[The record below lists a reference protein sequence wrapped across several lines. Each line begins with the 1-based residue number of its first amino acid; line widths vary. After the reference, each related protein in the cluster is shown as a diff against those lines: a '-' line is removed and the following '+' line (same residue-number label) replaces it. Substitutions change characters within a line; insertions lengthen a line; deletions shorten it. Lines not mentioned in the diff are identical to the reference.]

1 MGSSRVAVV
10 IKGIPG
16 APEDKPLKILVERTK
31 TMGELMMW
39 VRVHSKLSSKK
50 ALFMFIGSGVLPANT
65 QTVGAVHDEHK
76 SRENGYLY
84 ITLKAESVFG

>member
-1 MGSSRVAVV
+1 MNRVAVV
-10 IKGIPG
+10 ISGIPG
-16 APEDKPLKILVERTK
+16 APEDRPLKMLVERSK

-39 VRVHSKLSSKK
+39 VRVHSKLDSRK
-50 ALFMFIGSGVLPANT
+50 ALFMFIGSGILPANT

-84 ITLKAESVFG
+84 VTLKAENTFG

>member
-1 MGSSRVAVV
+1 MSRVAVV

-16 APEDKPLKILVERTK
+16 SPEDKTLKILVDRNK
-31 TMGELMMW
+31 TIGELMVW
-39 VRVHSKLSSKK
+39 VRVHSKLDSRR

-76 SRENGYLY
+76 SREDGYLY
-84 ITLKAESVFG
+84 VTLKAESVFG